1 MSRLLRYLVDYKLQ
15 DDDRPLTAY
24 GIAVDALG
32 RDDGFDT
39 QIDSYP
45 RVQMGRLRRMLD
57 HFYLRE
63 DSENRL
69 SIPYNH
75 YEIVVG
81 VNDSSKPSSQEVA
94 VDGGPV
100 PDARSADNSKVELEK
115 LPGWFQTLGFHPR
128 RPTYIVVAITS
139 FFLMAIGASYYT
151 QGNSTGVA
159 SKIDYPA
166 VVLQSSEGMVN
177 DAGRDK
183 IRGIRSHLVG
193 ALNKFDQ
200 TRIFDSEAA
209 PTIES
214 QYLLESSILNKAG
227 DRTQLRLVDS
237 VTREVIWS
245 TIVEAKTIEAL
256 EKKLDKAVI
265 EIASP
270 YGKIAQHELSKFRG
284 DFTPGY
290 PCVLQFHQ
298 YMRYREAAFLT
309 PSLRCMQIS
318 AERFPNDAYLM
329 SLMVEAKNVAT
340 QLDEKV
346 KIRGSG
352 KEIAQ
357 AAVKLDP
364 GSASATFAVAQN
376 AFLESDCRKGAA
388 WGKRAVDLNPLS
400 SQIMGHL
407 GMYMLACNLPE
418 GEAYAIR
425 ALEMDPNAD
434 LAIPATVAIQKMRQ
448 GDARAAYELSVNYIN
463 TAPGMAPG
471 LEISYILSAA
481 ALGKRDEARKVWR
494 RFAERSGYPETAAS
508 RDVFERWIANPDI
521 VRELEIEFEK
531 ADLY

>member
-1 MSRLLRYLVDYKLQ
+1 MSKLLRYLVDYKLQ

-39 QIDSYP
+39 QADSYP

-69 SIPYNH
+69 SIPYSN
-75 YEIVVG
+75 YEIVVSE
-81 VNDSSKPSSQEVA
+81 NETISPASQELA
-94 VDGGPV
+94 VDR
-100 PDARSADNSKVELEK
+100 RSHPEAPPADNDTAEPEK

-128 RPTYIVVAITS
+128 RPTYMVVAITS
-139 FFLMAIGASYYT
+139 FFLVAIGASYFT
-151 QGNSTGVA
+151 QGNSAGVA

-166 VVLQSSEGMVN
+166 VVLESPEGMVN
-177 DAGRDK
+177 DAARDK
-183 IRGIRSHLVG
+183 IRVIRSHLVG

-209 PTIES
+209 PTVDS
-214 QYLLESSILNKAG
+214 QYLLETSILNETG
-227 DRTQLRLVDS
+227 ERTQLRLVDS
-237 VTREVIWS
+237 ITREVIWS
-245 TIVEAKTIEAL
+245 TIVEARTNEAL
-256 EKKLDKAVI
+256 EEKLDKAVV

-298 YMRYREAAFLT
+298 YMRYRQAAILK
-309 PSLRCMQIS
+309 PSLSCMQTS

-329 SLMVEAKNVAT
+329 SLMVEAKNIAT
-340 QLDEKV
+340 QLDQKV

-352 KEIAQ
+352 REIAQ
-357 AAVKLDP
+357 TAVRLDP
-364 GSASATFAVAQN
+364 TSASATFAVAQD
-376 AFLESDCRKGAA
+376 AFLDSDCRKGAA
-388 WGKRAVDLNPLS
+388 WGERAVNLNPLS

-407 GMYMLACNLPE
+407 GMFMLACKLPD
-418 GEAYAIR
+418 GETYAIR

-434 LAIPATVAIQKMRQ
+434 LAIAATVAIQKMRK
-448 GDARAAYELSVNYIN
+448 GDARGAYELSLNYMN

-471 LEISYILSAA
+471 LEISHMLSAA
-481 ALGKRDEARKVWR
+481 ALGKRNEARNAWR

-508 RDVFERWIANPDI
+508 RVVFERWIANPDI
-521 VRELEIEFEK
+521 VRELEMEFEK